1 MNNGWVSHFRLSRVA
16 FLCGLLLTLGGC
28 GDSSVSS
35 NTIDTDTYLFYTPN
49 DPYIAFINPGG
60 TDLFGLMAVDPAYP
74 SAPIKGVGFDGTT
87 LNSPFLPLTIQAG
100 TVNSSAG
107 TIDDLHYRYVIH
119 SDGTYLYRTSAIK
132 SEGLSHAQI
141 STESAVYTGAAN
153 ICNTTSTQTFTW
165 VVTDYAN
172 PLDSVFL
179 YRKDPDNS
187 TDCSNTTTS
196 DTLYAVQLKDDS
208 STPPNSIS
216 IPTTSPVVEPIA
228 PVYNS
233 DGSINSILMYTSG
246 IQYLRQYTVDLAFVR
261 NLATGLTGKPRVLG
275 IDAQGRLLLLI
286 TNGSGDNIYAYDPA
300 SPTALSSSLF
310 NTTAGSIAS
319 SFASDGTYAYFHTLR
334 TVYRVPFDASASAS
348 IVADETGTFTGEIRA
363 ATSSATDLRDL
374 RLSGNRL
381 IYIFDDSATYGGGTD
396 QVYARSVPR
405 SGGKPSTIY
414 TFAAD
419 TSMFT
424 WRTAAGRVYLTD
436 GSNGNAISISD
447 TGGSSKVY
455 SQSMWMGFTFKSSAR
470 LFADSSVDKLAR
482 LRDLVPKSIFRLDL
496 SSGGSGGKLISY
508 DADTTAELIDFGVPA
523 PTFSLYG
530 GLALPDML
538 GLATRDRT
546 LIAYNNTDTDG
557 DDILYLHA
565 RNKSTMTVVSRDN
578 TARAVLVGVN
588 YGGGCSFG
596 NGRFDPLLPA
606 LILLSAV
613 YIWRRRKSW
622 RTNQ

>member
-1 MNNGWVSHFRLSRVA
+1 MNNGWVSHFKLSRAA
-16 FLCGLLLTLGGC
+16 FLCGLLLALGGC
-28 GDSSVSS
+28 SDSSVSS
-35 NTIDTDTYLFYTPN
+35 NTVDTDTYLFYTPN
-49 DPYIAFINPGG
+49 DPYIAFVNPGG

-74 SAPIKGVGFDGTT
+74 STPIKGVGFDGTT
-87 LNSPFLPLTIQAG
+87 LNSPFLPLTIQTG
-100 TVNSSAG
+100 TVNSSTG

-119 SDGTYLYRTSAIK
+119 SDGINLYRTSAIK
-132 SEGLSHAQI
+132 AEGLSHAQI
-141 STESAVYTGAAN
+141 STESAVRTGVAN
-153 ICNTTSTQTFTW
+153 ICNTTSSQTFTW

-187 TDCSNTTTS
+187 TGCTTTPTNDS
-196 DTLYAVQLKDDS
+196 LYAVQLKDDD
-208 STPPNSIS
+208 TVAPDSIAV
-216 IPTTSPVVEPIA
+216 TSAEEPIA

-233 DGSINSILMYTSG
+233 DGSLNSILMYTSS
-246 IQYLRQYTVDLAFVR
+246 IQYLRQYTVDLAWVR
-261 NLATGLTGKPRVLG
+261 NLATGLTGKPQVLG
-275 IDAQGRLLLLI
+275 IDAHGRVLLLI

-300 SPTALSSSLF
+300 SPTALSPSLF

-334 TVYRVPFDASASAS
+334 TVYRVPFDASGSAS
-348 IVADETGTFTGEIRA
+348 VVADETGTFTGQIRA
-363 ATSSATDLRDL
+363 STTSSTDLQDL
-374 RLSGNRL
+374 RLSGDRL

-396 QVYARSVPR
+396 QVYARSVAR
-405 SGGKPSTIY
+405 SGGTPSTIY
-414 TFAAD
+414 TFPAD
-419 TSMFT
+419 TGMYT
-424 WRTAAGRVYLTD
+424 WRTAAGRVYLSD
-436 GSNGNAISISD
+436 GSNGNAISIGD
-447 TGGSSKVY
+447 TGGSPKIY
-455 SQSMWMGFTFKSSAR
+455 SQSLWMGFTFKSSAR
-470 LFADSSVDKLAR
+470 LFADSSIDKFAH

-496 SSGGSGGKLISY
+496 SSGGSGGRLISY
-508 DADTTAELIDFGVPA
+508 DADTTAQLIDFGVPA

-530 GLALPDML
+530 GLALPDSL

-546 LIAYNNTDTDG
+546 LIAYNNTDTGG
-557 DDILYLHA
+557 DDILFLHA

-606 LILLSAV
+606 LILLAAG
-613 YIWRRRKSW
+613 YIWRRRKAW